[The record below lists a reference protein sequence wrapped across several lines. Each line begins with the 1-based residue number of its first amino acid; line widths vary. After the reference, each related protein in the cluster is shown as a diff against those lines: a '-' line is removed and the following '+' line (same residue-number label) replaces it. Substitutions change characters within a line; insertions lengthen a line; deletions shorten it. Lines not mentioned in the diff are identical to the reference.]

1 MYATVGTGGELAQLE
16 LPTISASF
24 HDKSN
29 QIDQMQAFQEF
40 EDADI
45 ATFTRTTL
53 QPLLPTWNMID
64 DSSFFLSCT
73 SSTPSNLHQQPVTPE
88 NNQWGSIS

>member
-1 MYATVGTGGELAQLE
+1 MYATVGTGEWELAQLE

-45 ATFTRTTL
+45 VDLHTDDLATA
-53 QPLLPTWNMID
+53 
-64 DSSFFLSCT
+64 
-73 SSTPSNLHQQPVTPE
+73 STYLKYD
-88 NNQWGSIS
+88 WW